1 MKLAELFNSKETLGL
16 SSLILVQIFCAG
28 FFMLDALSDF
38 FSDDYTSIYHLYIE
52 FIAALVLWL
61 SVYVEVRQLLQ
72 LLRRQAHLEAHYR
85 QSQLTLH
92 EVMVANFN
100 RWELSPAEYD
110 VAMFLFKGCSPSEI
124 AEMRGTSDGTV
135 KAQLSAIYRKA
146 GVQNRAELMM
156 GVIDDIYSK
165 DLSSES
171 EDGSAS
177 AAKEKGAA
185 SN

>member
-1 MKLAELFNSKETLGL
+1 MKLAELFKSRDTLGL
-16 SSLILVQIFCAG
+16 SILILVQIFCAG

-38 FSDDYTSIYHLYIE
+38 VSDDYISITHLYIE
-52 FIAALVLWL
+52 FFAALVLWI
-61 SVYVEVRQLLQ
+61 SVYVEVRQLLE
-72 LLRRQAHLEAHYR
+72 LLRRKAHLEEHYR

-92 EVMVANFN
+92 EVMEENFKK
-100 RWELSPAEYD
+100 WGLSPAEYD
-110 VAMFLFKGCSPSEI
+110 VAMFLFKGCSPAEI

-165 DLSSES
+165 DLTTDS
-171 EDGSAS
+171 
-177 AAKEKGAA
+177 EKGAP
-185 SN
+185 